1 MSPRFDPLLYL
12 VIDPLA
18 CRLPPPAVLGAAL
31 AAGVTLVQLRD
42 KRAGTRQ
49 QVDLARELLAVLAGS
64 GVPLLI
70 NDRVD
75 VALAAGAQGVHLG
88 QSDMRVEDARRLLGP
103 DAIIGQTL
111 RCVAEVEAAP
121 VALLDYLSIGAVFAT
136 RSKSDVQSPGGLPAL
151 RRLLALLR
159 RRTDLPVTA
168 ISGIDAENCRQV
180 MDCGVEGVAV
190 ISAICGAGDPARAT
204 ARLRRALDGG

>member
-1 MSPRFDPLLYL
+1 MSQRFDPLLYL
-12 VIDPLA
+12 VIDPRA
-18 CRLPPPAVLGAAL
+18 CRLSPAAVLTAAL
-31 AAGVTLVQLRD
+31 GAGVTLVQLRD

-111 RCVAEVEAAP
+111 RSAAEVQAAP

-136 RSKSDVQSPGGLPAL
+136 RSKSDAPSPGGLPAL
-151 RRLLALLR
+151 RQLLALLR
-159 RRTDLPVTA
+159 CRTELPVTA

-190 ISAICGAGDPARAT
+190 ISAICAAGDPAQAT
-204 ARLRRALDGG
+204 ARLRRALDGC